1 MFNPKFERYGVI
13 RVENSRV
20 RIYSDPYNSETIY
33 IGQPISHAMWNGG
46 EVTVYLANGS
56 IRRYRDYLN
65 YIIVR

>member
-1 MFNPKFERYGVI
+1 MFNPKFEQYGVI
-13 RVENSRV
+13 RVENSRI
-20 RIYSDPYNSETIY
+20 RIYRDPYNSETIY

-46 EVTVYLANGS
+46 EVTVYLTSGS